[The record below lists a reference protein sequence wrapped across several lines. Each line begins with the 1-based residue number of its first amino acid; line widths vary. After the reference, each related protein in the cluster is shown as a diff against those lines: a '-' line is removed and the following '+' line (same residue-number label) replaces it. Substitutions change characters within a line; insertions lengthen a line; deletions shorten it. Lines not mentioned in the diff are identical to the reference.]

1 MHTLPLTSGA
11 MALRR
16 ALILATCCASARLI
30 AQPAPDARIRAV
42 MDRPEFAHALW
53 GMEFYDLD
61 AKTVVAS
68 VNGNRLFVPGSTTK
82 LLTMGTALEVLGA
95 DHRFRTRVYRTGPIR
110 NGVLDGDLVLVASGD
125 PNLSGR
131 RKPDGS
137 YAFIDRDH
145 SYGGMPLPTDPLLTL
160 REMAKQVAARG
171 ITSVT
176 GQVIVDA
183 SLFMEGDRE
192 LGTRV
197 VLSPMVVNDNV
208 IDIVVTPGAKS
219 GDAATV
225 VVSPR
230 TSHLAVQAMI
240 TTADSG
246 SANSVRS
253 VEDSSSVDHRVLVM
267 SGNVP
272 RGAPINLRWSVPS
285 PRRFGEI
292 VFSEVLADAGV
303 RVLPRLGQRTLDL
316 AALSRFH
323 VDSMAVAEHLSLP
336 LTAEAAVLLKTS
348 QNLHASNFPL
358 LLGALPA
365 SQKAGMN
372 GFDLARDWLQR
383 EGLDLDGAMQGDGA
397 GGDAFFS
404 PRFMTRY
411 LALVATRPWSTAFHD
426 ALPVLG
432 KDGTLAT
439 IQVGSPGAGKVFAK
453 TGTFATYDPLNKRTL
468 VTGKGLAGYFTS
480 RSGRRIAFAIYVN
493 HFAVKSG
500 DPAIVAGQALGEI
513 ASLAWEQIR

>member
-1 MHTLPLTSGA
+1 MRCSLLLLLCSPLA
-11 MALRR
+11 MLQ
-16 ALILATCCASARLI
+16 

-42 MDRPEFAHALW
+42 MDRPEFAHASW

-61 AKTVVAS
+61 TKTVRAS
-68 VNGNRLFVPGSTTK
+68 FNGDRLFVPGSTTK

-95 DHRFRTRVYRTGPIR
+95 DHRFRTRVYRTGAIR

-131 RKPDGS
+131 RRADGS

-145 SYGGMPLPTDPLLTL
+145 SYGGMPLPTDPLVTL
-160 REMAKQVAARG
+160 RDIAKQIAARG

-176 GQVIVDA
+176 GQVIVDV
-183 SLFMEGDRE
+183 SLFPEGDRE
-192 LGTRV
+192 LGTNV

-208 IDIVVTPGAKS
+208 VDIVVTPGSRA
-219 GDAATV
+219 GEPAGV

-230 TSHLAVQAMI
+230 TGYLTVRSMI
-240 TTADSG
+240 ATTDSG
-246 SANSVRS
+246 SASSVRTT
-253 VEDSSSVDHRVLVM
+253 EDSSSIDHRVLVVTG
-267 SGNVP
+267 SVP
-272 RGAPINLRWSVPS
+272 RGAAVNMRWAVAS
-285 PRRFGEI
+285 PRRFGE
-292 VFSEVLADAGV
+292 VALSEVLADAGV
-303 RVLPRLGQRTLDL
+303 KALPRLGQRVIDL
-316 AALSRFH
+316 AALSRSYA
-323 VDSMAVAEHLSLP
+323 DSMLVAEHVSLA
-336 LTAEAAVLLKTS
+336 LTAEAVVLLKTS

-365 SQKAGMN
+365 NRASGMN
-372 GFDLARDWLQR
+372 GFDLAREWLQR

-411 LALVATRPWSTAFHD
+411 LALVATRPWAAAFEA
-426 ALPVLG
+426 ALPILG
-432 KDGTLAT
+432 RDGTLAT
-439 IQVGSPGAGKVFAK
+439 IQVSAPGAGKVFAK
-453 TGTFATYDPLNKRTL
+453 TGTYATYDPLNKRTL
-468 VTGKGLAGYFTS
+468 VTGKGLAGYFRS
-480 RSGRRIAFAIYVN
+480 KSGRRIAFAIYVN

-513 ASLAWEQIR
+513 ASLAWEHLR

>member
-1 MHTLPLTSGA
+1 MRRLTIA
-11 MALRR
+11 AAL
-16 ALILATCCASARLI
+16 CAAKLLV

-42 MDRPEFAHALW
+42 MDRPEFAHASW

-61 AKTVVAS
+61 RKTTLAS
-68 VNGNRLFVPGSTTK
+68 VNGDRLFVPGSTTK

-95 DHRFRTRVYRTGPIR
+95 DHRFRTRIHRTGPIR

-131 RKPDGS
+131 RRPDGT

-145 SYGGMPLPTDPLLTL
+145 SYGGPPLPADPLQTL
-160 REMAKQVAARG
+160 RELAQQVRAKG
-171 ITSVT
+171 ITRVA

-183 SLFMEGDRE
+183 SLFPEGERE

-208 IDIVVTPGAKS
+208 IDIVVTPGAKA
-219 GDAATV
+219 GDAASVAVTPLTSYLTV
-225 VVSPR
+225 R
-230 TSHLAVQAMI
+230 AAI

-246 SANSVRS
+246 AAADFDVT
-253 VEDSSSVDHRVLVM
+253 EDSSSVDHRVLVATGM
-267 SGNVP
+267 VP
-272 RGAPINLRWSVPS
+272 RGAPMNVRWTVAS

-292 VFSEVLADAGV
+292 TLSEVLNAAGV
-303 RVLPRLGQRTLDL
+303 SALPRLGQRMVDP
-316 AALSRFH
+316 AVLSRH
-323 VDSMAVAEHLSLP
+323 YADSTVVAEHLSLP
-336 LTAEAAVLLKTS
+336 LTAEAVVLLKTS

-358 LLGALPA
+358 LLASLPA
-365 SQKAGMN
+365 SRAAKKN
-372 GFDLARDWLQR
+372 GFDLAREWLQR
-383 EGLDLDGAMQGDGA
+383 EGLDTDGAVQGDGA

-411 LALVATRPWSTAFHD
+411 LALVAKRPWADAFRN
-426 ALPVLG
+426 ALPILG
-432 KDGTLAT
+432 RDGTLAT
-439 IQVGSPGAGKVFAK
+439 IQPNAPAVGKVFAK
-453 TGTFATYDPLNKRTL
+453 TGTYAKYDPLNRRTL

-480 RSGRRIAFAIYVN
+480 KSGRRIAFAIYVN
-493 HFAVKSG
+493 NLAVKSG

-513 ASLAWEQIR
+513 ASLAWEHLP

>member
-1 MHTLPLTSGA
+1 MRYS
-11 MALRR
+11 
-16 ALILATCCASARLI
+16 LILGAAIASAGLH

-42 MDRPEFAHALW
+42 MDRPEFAHAIW

-61 AKTVVAS
+61 AKAVVAS

-110 NGVLDGDLVLVASGD
+110 NGSVDGDLVLVASGD

-131 RKPDGS
+131 QRPDGR

-145 SYGGMPLPTDPLLTL
+145 SYGGMPLPTDPLATL
-160 REMAKQVAARG
+160 RDIAKQIAARG
-171 ITSVT
+171 ITSVS

-183 SLFMEGDRE
+183 SLFAEGDRE

-208 IDIVVTPGAKS
+208 IDIVVTPGAKAN
-219 GDAATV
+219 DAATV

-230 TSHLAVQAMI
+230 TSYLTVQAMI
-240 TTADSG
+240 TTGDSG
-246 SANSVRS
+246 SANTIKS
-253 VEDSSSVDHRVLVM
+253 VEDSSSVDHRVLVF
-267 SGNVP
+267 SGRVP

-303 RVLPRLGQRTLDL
+303 RALPRLGQRTIDL
-316 AALSRFH
+316 TELSRFYS
-323 VDSMAVAEHLSLP
+323 DSMMVAEHLSLP
-336 LTAEAAVLLKTS
+336 LTAEAVVLLKTS

-358 LLGALPA
+358 LLSALPA
-365 SQKAGMN
+365 SRTAGKN
-372 GFDLARDWLQR
+372 GFDLAHDWLQR
-383 EGLDLDGAMQGDGA
+383 EGIDLDGAMQGDGA

-411 LALVATRPWSTAFHD
+411 LALIATRPWAAAFHA
-426 ALPVLG
+426 ALPILG

-439 IQVGSPGAGKVFAK
+439 IQVNSPGAGRVFAK
-453 TGTFATYDPLNKRTL
+453 TGTYATYDPLNKRTL
-468 VTGKGLAGYFTS
+468 VTGKGLAGYFIA

-493 HFAVKSG
+493 HFAVTQG

-513 ASLAWEQIR
+513 ASLAWEHLR